1 LVAPTEIEYDQHL
14 GEIAVLEILHGLNV
28 DWMSKRHIAYWFSGI
43 CVLISIVSLIAHGGP
58 RYGVDF
64 TGGTLLEV
72 AITPTPPVD
81 VVRTAVDRA
90 GFVGSEI
97 QSLAKPGQFLIRLG
111 SKEGEKAPAGGEK
124 GPAVL
129 VRNALTAAHAGANI
143 EILRVESVGPRVG
156 GELRGAAIKAV
167 FMALGLILV
176 YVAIRYDWRYSLGAV
191 VALFHDVFIALG
203 AISLTNKE
211 VTLTVVA
218 AFLTIAGFS
227 INDTIVVFDRIR
239 ERKQTMRRD
248 APQKIMN
255 TAINETMSRTIITSF
270 TVFLTVL
277 SLFLL
282 GGEVIHDFSFAML
295 VGVVFGTYSSVFVA
309 SGLALETQLY
319 LERATAGR
327 KR

>member
-1 LVAPTEIEYDQHL
+1 M
-14 GEIAVLEILHGLNV
+14 LEILHGLNV
-28 DWMSKRHIAYWFSGI
+28 DWMGKRHIAYWFSGI
-43 CVLISIVSLIAHGGP
+43 CVLISIVSLAAHGGP

-64 TGGTLLEV
+64 TGGTLVEV
-72 AITPTPPVD
+72 AITPAPPVER
-81 VVRTAVDRA
+81 VRTAVDRA

-111 SKEGEKAPAGGEK
+111 TKEGQKEPAK
-124 GPAVL
+124 HVHD
-129 VRNALTAAHAGANI
+129 ALAAAHAGSSI

-167 FMALGLILV
+167 FLALGLILV
-176 YVAIRYDWRYSLGAV
+176 YVAIRYDWRYSLGAI

-203 AISLTNKE
+203 AISLTNRE

-239 ERKQTMRRD
+239 ERKQAMRRD

-255 TAINETMSRTIITSF
+255 TAINETMSRTIITSL
-270 TVFLTVL
+270 TVALTVL

-319 LERATAGR
+319 LERVTPGR
-327 KR
+327 KK